1 MVDTFFTTDT
11 DEGRRLD
18 QFLQQQLPDLSRTR
32 IRKIIDIGGV
42 HIDKRR
48 VRKCGR
54 KIQTSESIKLYQD
67 NQSLD
72 PYRIS
77 SDDILFQDKYIVVI
91 NKPAGIDTQPTP
103 SRYKG
108 TLYEALQ
115 VLLKR
120 DNRFRKVEIGMPQ
133 RLDRNSSGAIVFSI
147 HPESHKKLTEQ
158 IQNHTITKEYLALV
172 KGDVQPSEGT
182 YHSYLQRDRNSHLM
196 RSVAADNKG
205 AKEAITHYRVTK
217 HWPDI
222 SLVEVQL
229 VTGRTHQIRA
239 HFSEAGHPLLGD
251 IQYGGPEV
259 HGGSKW
265 LRQCLHSWKLQFKH
279 PIKDTPLSF
288 TAPVP
293 PDMAAAQ

>member
-1 MVDTFFTTDT
+1 MVDTFLTNETDQ
-11 DEGRRLD
+11 GIRLD

-42 HIDKRR
+42 HVDKRR

-54 KIQTSESIKLYQD
+54 LIKTGENIKLYQD

-72 PYRIS
+72 PYRIKP
-77 SDDILFQDKYIVVI
+77 DDILFQDKYIVVL

-103 SRYKG
+103 ARYKG

-147 HPESHKKLTEQ
+147 HPESHKKMTEQ
-158 IQNHTITKEYLALV
+158 IQNHTVTKEYLAIV
-172 KGDVQPSEGT
+172 KGNVEPEQGT
-182 YHSYLQRDRNSHLM
+182 YHSFLMRDRNSHLM
-196 RSVAADNKG
+196 RSVAAESNG
-205 AKEAITHYRVTK
+205 AKEAITHYKVTK
-217 HWPDI
+217 KWVDS

-229 VTGRTHQIRA
+229 VTGRTHQIRT

-251 IQYGGPEV
+251 LQYGGPEL

-279 PIKDTPLSF
+279 PKKDTHLSF

-293 PDMAAAQ
+293 SDMAAAQ